1 MGVRTDHSA
10 LLLSILLLEQG
21 IHLIALNDASLLACS
36 SVGQMSDMGIT
47 ELK

>member
-1 MGVRTDHSA
+1 MNNYTDDCIS
-10 LLLSILLLEQG
+10 SILLLEQG